1 MLGAVADPISAP
13 PGVFVPPAAI
23 EVHAVRSGGPG
34 GQNVNKVASKILLEV
49 DLAKVEGLSE
59 PARRR
64 LATLAGRR
72 LGADGVLRVR
82 AQESRDQYRNLA
94 GARDKVR
101 ELLEKAQVA
110 PKSRRA
116 TRPSRAAKEKR
127 LRAKRVTAIHKAR
140 RGSVRDDD

>member
-1 MLGAVADPISAP
+1 MADPISAP

-23 EVHAVRSGGPG
+23 EAHAVRSSGPG
-34 GQNVNKVASKILLEV
+34 GQNVNKVASKILLEI
-49 DLAKVEGLSE
+49 DLAKVEGLEES
-59 PARRR
+59 ARRR

-72 LGADGVLRVR
+72 LGADGILRVT

-127 LRAKRVTAIHKAR
+127 LKAKRVAAIHKAR
-140 RGSVRDDD
+140 RGSVRDED